1 MSSDISVRFGKA
13 IRTLRCKERISQ
25 EELAYRCGLH
35 RTYVSDVELGKRN
48 VSLENIDRISQALN
62 ITLADLFTEVDHIE
76 SVS

>member
-13 IRTLRCKERISQ
+13 IRTLRCKEGISQ

-62 ITLADLFTEVDHIE
+62 ISLADLFTEVDHIG